1 MMNESSVPHPTP
13 PQPHPHTHPTPWP
26 GATAILER
34 EALPR
39 IVESGHMSQA
49 AKLHN
54 EIAELL
60 EGEDLVAAAI
70 ENYEKA
76 ADMFTAENAMS
87 SAHKCL
93 AKVARLSVRLEPPNY
108 DRTAAVFEQIGSEC
122 LGNNLLK
129 FQAKNY
135 FFDAMLAIL
144 AKGDVVAAELAL
156 GKFNDMDYTFPGS
169 RESKLCGDLVQAYK
183 DINVDAFVDAIYNYD
198 QISKLEP
205 GRTNLLLR
213 VKTAMGGGAG
223 GAGDG
228 AAAGG
233 GGSGDLTS
241 MM

>member
-1 MMNESSVPHPTP
+1 
-13 PQPHPHTHPTPWP
+13 
-26 GATAILER
+26 
-34 EALPR
+34 
-39 IVESGHMSQA
+39 MSQA

-60 EGEDLVAAAI
+60 EGEDIIPAAI

-76 ADMFTAENAMS
+76 ADMFSAESGMS

-108 DRTAAVFEQIGSEC
+108 DRAAVVLEQIGGEC

-129 FQAKNY
+129 FQAKGY
-135 FFDAMLAIL
+135 FFDAMLVIL

-156 GKFNDMDYTFPGS
+156 NKFNDMDYTFPGS

-183 DINVDAFVDAIYNYD
+183 DVNVDAFVDAIYNYD

-205 GRTNLLLR
+205 WRTNLLLR
-213 VKTAMGGGAG
+213 VKNTMGGGAG
-223 GAGDG
+223 GAGG
-228 AAAGG
+228 GAAGG
-233 GGSGDLTS
+233 GSSGGAGGDLTG